1 MIPAKYHLPNLTDS
15 MLMDSTLF
23 RSHLFSAI
31 IYCIYLTDA
40 TVKLA
45 FELLF
50 ILEEFTNL
58 YALCT
63 IIYLL
68 YSIINQFQIRST
80 GRMSDGLNLVHGLII
95 ALLIVISIVELAY
108 YIGYMVTA
116 YEGVSRWRVSWH
128 WVQCARRLTFWVASL
143 EIAIWA
149 FCLVVRTS
157 KNDRRAKVCQVSL
170 ENAVLRLC

>member
-1 MIPAKYHLPNLTDS
+1 MIPANCHLPNLTDS

-23 RSHLFSAI
+23 SSHLFSAI

-50 ILEEFTNL
+50 ILKEFTNL
-58 YALCT
+58 FALCT

-80 GRMSDGLNLVHGLII
+80 GRMSNGLNLVHGLII
-95 ALLIVISIVELAY
+95 ALLIVICIVELAY
-108 YIGYMVTA
+108 YIGYIVTT
-116 YEGVSRWRVSWH
+116 YEGISRWRVSWH

-149 FCLVVRTS
+149 FCLVIRTS
-157 KNDRRAKVCQVSL
+157 KNDRQAKVHQVPVKH
-170 ENAVLRLC
+170 AVLRLC